1 MAHTI
6 WPRWKPNQVHP
17 KNRVEDTNVIVLG
30 DSMTRSVHD
39 ATSVLK
45 VNKISSIKNCLK
57 CQNLSLEPT
66 RTGFLHIKTTAR
78 LGYDLDRT
86 RTLTMITRATLT
98 ISGTTRTLR
107 YRLFRFFQVV
117 STVLVKRVLKRRIRS
132 NQLKILNWALVQLT
146 QFWSMGDSLD
156 PITIFHIIS
165 CMEIEISG
173 NSPPCRH

>member
-45 VNKISSIKNCLK
+45 VNKISSIKKCLK
-57 CQNLSLEPT
+57 FQNLSLEPI
-66 RTGFLHIKTTAR
+66 RTGFIHIKTTAW
-78 LGYDLDRT
+78 LGYDSDT
-86 RTLTMITRATLT
+86 THTLT
-98 ISGTTRTLR
+98 ISGTARTFR
-107 YRLFRFFQVV
+107 YRLFRWGL
-117 STVLVKRVLKRRIRS
+117 VLVKHILKRRIRS
-132 NQLKILNWALVQLT
+132 NQLKILNWALVQLM

-156 PITIFHIIS
+156 PITTFHIIYLI
-165 CMEIEISG
+165 CLEIETSG
-173 NSPPCRH
+173 NPPPCPY